1 MKRSRK
7 IKFTDETAGKPLARR
22 DLKAGVTRDC
32 AIAPCHVLIDG
43 SNVGQGLSSLRR
55 IWRQDRERAREI
67 LISMAREIHDA
78 WGWQVTVVFDGRG
91 SDLVCD
97 YPWGVDTFT
106 VIFSP
111 ANLTAD
117 AVIERM
123 GLRSADPAR
132 IAVVSADHMILDS
145 LRAAGA
151 RTASPSEF
159 EQWVNACRQTVS
171 EKQVHR
177 RRNPGGGFENRLD
190 IDFDQLT

>member
-1 MKRSRK
+1 MKRPRK
-7 IKFTDETAGKPLARR
+7 SKSSDETAGKTLART
-22 DLKAGVTRDC
+22 DLKAGLTG
-32 AIAPCHVLIDG
+32 AEALAPCHVLIDG
-43 SNVGQGLSSLRR
+43 SNVGQGLLSLRR

-97 YPWGVDTFT
+97 YPWGVDTFA
-106 VIFSP
+106 VVFSP

-151 RTASPSEF
+151 RTASLPEF
-159 EQWVNACRQTVS
+159 EQWVNACRQSVS
-171 EKQVHR
+171 GKQVQS
-177 RRNPGGGFENRLD
+177 RRNRNDGFENRLD
-190 IDFDQLT
+190 IDFDPRP